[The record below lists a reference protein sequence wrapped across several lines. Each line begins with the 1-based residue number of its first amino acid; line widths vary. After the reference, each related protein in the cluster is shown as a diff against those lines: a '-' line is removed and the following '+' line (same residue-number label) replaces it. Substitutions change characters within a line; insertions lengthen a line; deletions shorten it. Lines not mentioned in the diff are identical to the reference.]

1 MRPMGWGPCVEIMRA
16 IYGSAPGGPN
26 SSLRGRKQ
34 RRTSEILYS
43 SAMSNH
49 HEDPIVAV
57 VHQWHQ
63 HMAGQLPG
71 GLDALLDD
79 ECVFLSPIVF
89 TPQRGK
95 ELTKLYLG
103 AAGQVFPGD
112 AASKE
117 TKKSS
122 FHYVREVVQG
132 HDAVLEFETMI
143 DGTQVNGVDMIKC
156 NDEGRIVE
164 FKVMIR
170 PLKAINLIHAQMKAM
185 LEQMK

>member
-1 MRPMGWGPCVEIMRA
+1 
-16 IYGSAPGGPN
+16 
-26 SSLRGRKQ
+26 
-34 RRTSEILYS
+34 
-43 SAMSNH
+43 MSNH
-49 HEDPIVAV
+49 REDPIVTV

-112 AASKE
+112 ASASKE
-117 TKKSS
+117 SNRSS

-156 NDEGRIVE
+156 NDEGRIIE

-185 LEQMK
+185 LEQMQ